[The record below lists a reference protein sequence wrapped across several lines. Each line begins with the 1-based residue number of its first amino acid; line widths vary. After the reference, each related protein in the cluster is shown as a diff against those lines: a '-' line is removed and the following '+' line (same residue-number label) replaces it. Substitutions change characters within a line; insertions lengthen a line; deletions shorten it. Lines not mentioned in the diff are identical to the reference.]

1 MVIFATRIDVPLYV
15 MNSETFVLQE
25 NVDQV
30 LRAVEASKEVGG
42 TMWEL
47 LQSRLEITESEV

>member
-1 MVIFATRIDVPLYV
+1 MPFFATRIDVPLYV

-30 LRAVEASKEVGG
+30 LRAVEASKEVRGI
-42 TMWEL
+42 L
-47 LQSRLEITESEV
+47 LDN